1 MTEFQTQLNST
12 NQLATSI
19 QDARR
24 AKNMTQTE
32 LSTITGIP
40 RPWINQLEHGHIE
53 NPGFTKLLKIMDA
66 LEMRISVS
74 YAIHESTQDSPE
86 EKTPPTPTVTALAD
100 AYANLAKNIEHSSQA
115 SSMIPSV
122 STVIQQWKTI
132 EQSNLTEVS
141 KHLGGLL
148 KNFGQNYADT
158 YTALQNRSK
167 LIEQQAKELDQHEPN
182 TNEEV

>member
-12 NQLATSI
+12 NQLTTSI

-32 LSTITGIP
+32 LSNHHRIP
-40 RPWINQLEHGHIE
+40 VLASSAQHGHIE

-86 EKTPPTPTVTALAD
+86 EKTSPAPTATTLAD
-100 AYANLAKNIEHSSQA
+100 AYANLAKNIEHSSR
-115 SSMIPSV
+115 P
-122 STVIQQWKTI
+122 
-132 EQSNLTEVS
+132 
-141 KHLGGLL
+141 
-148 KNFGQNYADT
+148 
-158 YTALQNRSK
+158 LQ
-167 LIEQQAKELDQHEPN
+167 
-182 TNEEV
+182 

>member
-86 EKTPPTPTVTALAD
+86 EKTSPAPTATTLAD
-100 AYANLAKNIEHSSQA
+100 AYANLAKPSLFNGSFHGHGNKKMENHRTVKVHRSQQTPNGAFQELHRHIYRITKPVKTHRTA
-115 SSMIPSV
+115 SQR
-122 STVIQQWKTI
+122 TRR
-132 EQSNLTEVS
+132 
-141 KHLGGLL
+141 
-148 KNFGQNYADT
+148 A
-158 YTALQNRSK
+158 RS
-167 LIEQQAKELDQHEPN
+167 QH
-182 TNEEV
+182 

>member
-86 EKTPPTPTVTALAD
+86 EKTSPAPTATTLAD
-100 AYANLAKNIEHSSQA
+100 AYANLAKNQVS
-115 SSMIPSV
+115 
-122 STVIQQWKTI
+122 STVPSMDTVIKKWKTI
-132 EQSNLTEVS
+132 EQSKFTEVS
-141 KHLGGLL
+141 KHLTRLF
-148 KNFGQNYADT
+148 KNYTDT

-167 LIEQQAKELDQHEPN
+167 LIEQQAKELDEHEAN
-182 TNEEV
+182 TNEEA

>member
-53 NPGFTKLLKIMDA
+53 NPGFTKLLKIIDA

-74 YAIHESTQDSPE
+74 YTIHESTQDSPE
-86 EKTPPTPTVTALAD
+86 EKPHQPPRLPHSPTLTRT
-100 AYANLAKNIEHSSQA
+100 SQ
-115 SSMIPSV
+115 
-122 STVIQQWKTI
+122 KTK
-132 EQSNLTEVS
+132 S
-141 KHLGGLL
+141 
-148 KNFGQNYADT
+148 
-158 YTALQNRSK
+158 LQRF
-167 LIEQQAKELDQHEPN
+167 PPW
-182 TNEEV
+182 TR

>member
-12 NQLATSI
+12 NQLTTSI

-86 EKTPPTPTVTALAD
+86 EKTSPSPHGYHTRRRLREPRKKHRAFLPGLFNDSLCEHGNTTMENHRTVESHRSQQTPRGT
-100 AYANLAKNIEHSSQA
+100 
-115 SSMIPSV
+115 P
-122 STVIQQWKTI
+122 
-132 EQSNLTEVS
+132 
-141 KHLGGLL
+141 
-148 KNFGQNYADT
+148 
-158 YTALQNRSK
+158 
-167 LIEQQAKELDQHEPN
+167 
-182 TNEEV
+182 

>member
-86 EKTPPTPTVTALAD
+86 EKTSPAPRLPHSPTLTRT
-100 AYANLAKNIEHSSQA
+100 SQ
-115 SSMIPSV
+115 
-122 STVIQQWKTI
+122 KTK
-132 EQSNLTEVS
+132 S
-141 KHLGGLL
+141 
-148 KNFGQNYADT
+148 
-158 YTALQNRSK
+158 LQRF
-167 LIEQQAKELDQHEPN
+167 LPW
-182 TNEEV
+182 TR

>member
-1 MTEFQTQLNST
+1 
-12 NQLATSI
+12 
-19 QDARR
+19 
-24 AKNMTQTE
+24 MTQTE
-32 LSTITGIP
+32 LSAITGIP

-66 LEMRISVS
+66 LEMHISIS

-86 EKTPPTPTVTALAD
+86 EKTPPTPTITTLAD

-122 STVIQQWKTI
+122 NTVIQQWKTI

-141 KHLGGLL
+141 KHLTGFF
-148 KNFGQNYADT
+148 KNYADT

-167 LIEQQAKELDQHEPN
+167 LIEQQAKELDEHKAN
-182 TNEEV
+182 TNEEA

>member
-1 MTEFQTQLNST
+1 MRT
-12 NQLATSI
+12 
-19 QDARR
+19 
-24 AKNMTQTE
+24 
-32 LSTITGIP
+32 
-40 RPWINQLEHGHIE
+40 
-53 NPGFTKLLKIMDA
+53 PGDNWL
-66 LEMRISVS
+66 
-74 YAIHESTQDSPE
+74 
-86 EKTPPTPTVTALAD
+86 
-100 AYANLAKNIEHSSQA
+100 KNIEHSSQA

-167 LIEQQAKELDQHEPN
+167 LIEQQAKELDEHEPN

>member
-74 YAIHESTQDSPE
+74 YAIHESAQDSPE
-86 EKTPPTPTVTALAD
+86 EKTSPAPTATTLAD
-100 AYANLAKNIEHSSQA
+100 AYANLAKTKS
-115 SSMIPSV
+115 
-122 STVIQQWKTI
+122 
-132 EQSNLTEVS
+132 
-141 KHLGGLL
+141 
-148 KNFGQNYADT
+148 
-158 YTALQNRSK
+158 LQRF
-167 LIEQQAKELDQHEPN
+167 LPW
-182 TNEEV
+182 TR

>member
-86 EKTPPTPTVTALAD
+86 EKPHQPHGYHTRRRLREPR
-100 AYANLAKNIEHSSQA
+100 KK
-115 SSMIPSV
+115 PSLFNG
-122 STVIQQWKTI
+122 SLHGHGNKKWKTI
-132 EQSNLTEVS
+132 EQSKFTEVS
-141 KHLGGLL
+141 KHLTGLF
-148 KNFGQNYADT
+148 KNYTDT

-167 LIEQQAKELDQHEPN
+167 LIE
-182 TNEEV
+182 

>member
-86 EKTPPTPTVTALAD
+86 EKTSPAPTATTLAD
-100 AYANLAKNIEHSSQA
+100 AYANLAKNQVS
-115 SSMIPSV
+115 
-122 STVIQQWKTI
+122 STVPSMDTVIKKMENHRTVKVHRSQQTPNGAFQELHRHIYRITKPVKT
-132 EQSNLTEVS
+132 
-141 KHLGGLL
+141 HR
-148 KNFGQNYADT
+148 
-158 YTALQNRSK
+158 TASQRTRRARS
-167 LIEQQAKELDQHEPN
+167 QH
-182 TNEEV
+182 